1 MRRSYHDRKDD
12 IWLAQES
19 YHHNNLKAEL
29 INKGLKLLDEEGYD
43 GFSLRKVAKACNVS
57 QTAPYRHFKN
67 KDELI
72 FAIGNEA
79 MSKFSQ
85 SLQEAVDKYPDDPA
99 SQLREMGYSYIK
111 FFTENPEYLRLIFLS
126 DIDKRISIDCNNL
139 DEHNQFISIESNIH
153 PFQILYKT
161 VERYKKQIHNDAIDS
176 IDKNALLLYCWGLV
190 HGISII
196 ITRGEF
202 SYQGDYMEL
211 VKKILWSDA
220 FLK

>member
-1 MRRSYHDRKDD
+1 M
-12 IWLAQES
+12 AQEK

-29 INKGLKLLDEEGYD
+29 IEKGLKLLDEEGYD
-43 GFSLRKVAKACNVS
+43 KFSLRKVAKACNVS

-79 MSKFSQ
+79 MNKFAQ
-85 SLQEAVDKYPDDPA
+85 SLQSAVDKYPDDPER
-99 SQLREMGYSYIK
+99 QLREMGCSYIR

-126 DIDKRISIDCNNL
+126 DIDKRIKIDCNNP
-139 DEHNQFISIESNIH
+139 EGYKPFTNNENVH
-153 PFQILYKT
+153 PFQILYKA
-161 VERYKKQIHNDAIDS
+161 VERYKKEVHTDTSDS
-176 IDKNALLLYCWGLV
+176 MDQNALLLYCWGLV

-196 ITRGEF
+196 IARGEF
-202 SYQGDYMEL
+202 TYQGDYMEL
-211 VKKILWSDA
+211 VGKILWNEA